1 MKKYP
6 LLVISSIVI
15 YLLGSELVSAQNLD
29 DKAKAEL
36 AKALPAAKI
45 SLGNALSV
53 SDREGIP
60 VSAGFEMD
68 KGEPNL
74 RVFVKKGERFLQV
87 TVNSQNGAIEEV
99 EPMTSAKDLNDSRE
113 QSQAVERAT
122 LSLLSATE
130 RAVKEN
136 AGYQAVGIIPHM
148 RDGRPE
154 ADITL
159 LRGQEFKEVTQLLDA
174 EEQRAKNQQN
184 ELSTMENR
192 EWDPWE
198 SFNEKNFEFN
208 RQLDRYALKPVAN
221 AYRTVLPEPVRK
233 SIGNA
238 LDNLDVVRR
247 LVNNLLQIRFD
258 GAGREVAR
266 FAINSTVGVGG
277 LFDVAEKGFH
287 IEPSDRDTGQTL
299 GKYGVPAGPYLV
311 LPFLPPFTVREFFG
325 FVADTAMYPLSYFIP
340 IGAVIGIG
348 ATQRINERAETIDK
362 MEGVEEN
369 VIDLYGFVRDAY
381 LQHRAAE
388 VRR

>member
-74 RVFVKKGERFLQV
+74 RVLVKKGERFLQV
-87 TVNSQNGAIEEV
+87 TVNSQNGAIEEA

-136 AGYQAVGIIPHM
+136 AGTK
-148 RDGRPE
+148 R
-154 ADITL
+154 L
-159 LRGQEFKEVTQLLDA
+159 
-174 EEQRAKNQQN
+174 
-184 ELSTMENR
+184 
-192 EWDPWE
+192 E
-198 SFNEKNFEFN
+198 SF
-208 RQLDRYALKPVAN
+208 L
-221 AYRTVLPEPVRK
+221 
-233 SIGNA
+233 I
-238 LDNLDVVRR
+238 
-247 LVNNLLQIRFD
+247 
-258 GAGREVAR
+258 
-266 FAINSTVGVGG
+266 
-277 LFDVAEKGFH
+277 
-287 IEPSDRDTGQTL
+287 
-299 GKYGVPAGPYLV
+299 
-311 LPFLPPFTVREFFG
+311 
-325 FVADTAMYPLSYFIP
+325 
-340 IGAVIGIG
+340 
-348 ATQRINERAETIDK
+348 
-362 MEGVEEN
+362 
-369 VIDLYGFVRDAY
+369 
-381 LQHRAAE
+381 
-388 VRR
+388 